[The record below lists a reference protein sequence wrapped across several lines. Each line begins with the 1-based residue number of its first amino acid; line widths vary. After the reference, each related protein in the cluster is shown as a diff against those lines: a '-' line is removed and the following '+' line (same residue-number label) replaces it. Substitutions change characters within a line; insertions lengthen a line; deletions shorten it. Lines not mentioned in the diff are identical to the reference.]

1 MRAHRVVAGRVTN
14 RDAQWAR
21 VRRREARWCWRRWDL
36 TINMMWGERVGGGKM
51 AKTTTEEWRCREGKD
66 RGEMVAGGGRL
77 QSLQGEKSCLHL
89 HGCSASRDK
98 VSGFAT
104 PNDDGRS
111 TLAWSGGVW
120 RGQKMQNLYCSYLR
134 QVGMQVPPWGA
145 RCIRVKMGVEH

>member
-1 MRAHRVVAGRVTN
+1 
-14 RDAQWAR
+14 
-21 VRRREARWCWRRWDL
+21 
-36 TINMMWGERVGGGKM
+36 M

-77 QSLQGEKSCLHL
+77 RSLQGEKLCLHA

-98 VSGFAT
+98 VSRFAT

-120 RGQKMQNLYCSYLR
+120 RGQNNAKPILLIPKASGNACAAMGGTLYQS
-134 QVGMQVPPWGA
+134 
-145 RCIRVKMGVEH
+145 